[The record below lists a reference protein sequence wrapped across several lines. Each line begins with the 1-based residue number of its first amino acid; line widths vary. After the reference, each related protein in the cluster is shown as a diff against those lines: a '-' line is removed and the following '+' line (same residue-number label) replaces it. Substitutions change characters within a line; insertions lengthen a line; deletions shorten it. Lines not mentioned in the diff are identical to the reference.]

1 MGSDDLFKKR
11 RKERKE
17 RKCEMLTPKANSFLI
32 VTEGECTEPMY
43 FEGIEREIRGK
54 VGGRIDVENLPR
66 IDIHGEGT
74 ATSHLLQA
82 TRLFVKKANIVYQNI
97 WIVLD
102 KDDFEDFDETLKAA
116 EKEGYNV
123 AWNNQ
128 CFEYWLFLHFR
139 YSDAALHRNDWIRKL
154 DEIFRRLGI
163 SDGKYHKNAAD
174 IYDIVNTYGSIDNAI
189 KNAKARMK
197 HYDRLCCKPSAYD
210 PGITVYELVEQLKKY
225 LE

>member
-102 KDDFEDFDETLKAA
+102 KDDFEDFDETLKR
-116 EKEGYNV
+116 E
-123 AWNNQ
+123 
-128 CFEYWLFLHFR
+128 
-139 YSDAALHRNDWIRKL
+139 
-154 DEIFRRLGI
+154 
-163 SDGKYHKNAAD
+163 
-174 IYDIVNTYGSIDNAI
+174 
-189 KNAKARMK
+189 
-197 HYDRLCCKPSAYD
+197 
-210 PGITVYELVEQLKKY
+210 
-225 LE
+225 

>member
-43 FEGIEREIRGK
+43 F
-54 VGGRIDVENLPR
+54 
-66 IDIHGEGT
+66 
-74 ATSHLLQA
+74 
-82 TRLFVKKANIVYQNI
+82 

-102 KDDFEDFDETLKAA
+102 KDDFENFDETLKAA

-123 AWNNQ
+123 AWSNQ

-210 PGITVYELVEQLKKY
+210 PGTTVYELVEQLKKY